1 MRRTIA
7 SEDDHSQRGPISLRC
22 SDRRIKIG
30 QIGTADEGLS
40 DEKCQIVSG
49 NILNGGH
56 RIIVVGINC
65 RDNCS
70 SVAIALG
77 SALDFAVTDLTRA
90 AEDSAVGR
98 FVKLAIQR
106 PPTEEIIGL
115 VLRMDH
121 RRPVRLEDLRSAIRH
136 LMQYLGARQ
145 DLSPRDVAMVAIG
158 TGAARIEGGLFL
170 NTSSD
175 ATLLRL
181 VLEIAAGV
189 DAKSAASTAS
199 ASELQADV
207 RRHGMTPLFTPGVE
221 GI

>member
-1 MRRTIA
+1 M
-7 SEDDHSQRGPISLRC
+7 
-22 SDRRIKIG
+22 K
-30 QIGTADEGLS
+30 
-40 DEKCQIVSG
+40 KCHIVSG

-158 TGAARIEGGLFL
+158 TGAARIEGG
-170 NTSSD
+170 S
-175 ATLLRL
+175 ATLLRIL
-181 VLEIAAGV
+181 NEEGY
-189 DAKSAASTAS
+189 
-199 ASELQADV
+199 
-207 RRHGMTPLFTPGVE
+207 PGVVYEPLDPGARLSEDELERLGGE
-221 GI
+221 GRPRDALSPWTCRPSTWTADDERAVVGRREHPHAIEHTPIGMRDSYLTGEDADQG